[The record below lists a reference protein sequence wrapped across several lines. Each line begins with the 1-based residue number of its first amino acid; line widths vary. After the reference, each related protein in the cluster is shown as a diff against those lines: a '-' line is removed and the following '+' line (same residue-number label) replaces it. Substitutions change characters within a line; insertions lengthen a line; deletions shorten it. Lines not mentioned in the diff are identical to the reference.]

1 MSYKYLKK
9 RKYHISHEAG
19 FLLLKKYKSLVTL
32 GEPSSVERQAG
43 ASQHLSAPAL
53 LNVYTNT
60 CSPLPHSS
68 DPTTLFSLISC
79 LWEGELTFMASQDL
93 DIHKPDDRKYIAQ
106 DQEKGVKGGRLPG
119 RAWPTWISRARGHLL
134 PRCSGN
140 FLSLS

>member
-1 MSYKYLKK
+1 MKK

-19 FLLLKKYKSLVTL
+19 FLLLKKCESLVTL
-32 GEPSSVERQAG
+32 GEPPSVEWQAG
-43 ASQHLSAPAL
+43 ASQHLSAPTL

-68 DPTTLFSLISC
+68 DPTALFSLISC
-79 LWEGELTFMASQDL
+79 LWEGELTFMALQDL

-106 DQEKGVKGGRLPG
+106 DQEKGVKGGRPPG
-119 RAWPTWISRARGHLL
+119 RAWPTWKSRVREHLL